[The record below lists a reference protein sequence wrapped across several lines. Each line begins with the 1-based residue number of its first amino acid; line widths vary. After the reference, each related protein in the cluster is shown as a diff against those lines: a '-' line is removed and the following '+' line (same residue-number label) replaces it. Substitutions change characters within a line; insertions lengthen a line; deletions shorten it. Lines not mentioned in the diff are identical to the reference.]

1 MKLSEINMALA
12 GSVLTSEAT
21 LDHDAN
27 TVFASDLMSDVLAY
41 GRKTSILVT
50 GLCNVQII
58 RTAEM
63 MDCCCIILARNKV
76 ANEQMISTA
85 NDLGICLISSEM
97 FVYDVCNKLGE
108 LGLIGGG
115 EYA

>member
-1 MKLSEINMALA
+1 MKLSEIQKELA
-12 GSVLTSEAT
+12 GTILTDETT
-21 LDHDAN
+21 LDHDAT

-41 GRKTSILVT
+41 GRKTSVLVT

-85 NDLGICLISSEM
+85 NDLGICLISSEL
-97 FVYDVCNKLGE
+97 FVYDVCNKLGR